1 MGYYRPSTRPCALL
15 VLCHPSGAPSMC
27 SSLAKAWEDALKE
40 VGVEVNRIDLNGE
53 HQFGLRNSQELQ
65 AALTGSRDPAATDEP
80 PGQVV
85 ELQALVEASQFL
97 IFVHP
102 IFWFEVPAQLKGFQE
117 SVLSSGF
124 AFRKLPSHWLLN
136 RAAGVIERVP
146 VARTYMRRYAA
157 YGLLRDK
164 SVYITRTQG
173 GPSAGMGIF
182 GHQVT
187 SLESSLQF
195 CGAHISSVDVVAELD
210 GMSRTQ
216 LEERVFPQAE
226 AAIRTHCRA
235 IAKRAQHGAHL
246 QALTDC
252 EACSK

>member
-1 MGYYRPSTRPCALL
+1 
-15 VLCHPSGAPSMC
+15 MC
-27 SSLAKAWEDALKE
+27 SSLARAWEDALKE
-40 VGVEVNRIDLNGE
+40 VGVEVNRVDLDGE
-53 HQFGLRNSQELQ
+53 HQFGLKNSEELRT
-65 AALTGSRDPAATDEP
+65 ALTGRRDPTATGEP
-80 PGQVV
+80 PTQVA

-146 VARTYMRRYAA
+146 IARTYMRRYAA

-226 AAIRTHCRA
+226 AAIRMHCLA
-235 IAKRAQHGAHL
+235 IARKAKQGAHL